1 MKHRYYTYITTNPA
15 KRVLYTGMTNNL
27 EQRVIEHYLNKGDNK
42 TFAGRYHCYCLL
54 FWEEYQWVHD
64 AIAREKEL
72 KGWSR
77 QKKIDL
83 IKSVNP
89 EFQLLNGEIFS
100 EWPSREIFSRGV

>member
-1 MKHRYYTYITTNPA
+1 LQF
-15 KRVLYTGMTNNL
+15 RVGG
-27 EQRVIEHYLNKGDNK
+27 QDNR
-42 TFAGRYHCYCLL
+42 TFAGRYLCYCLL

-83 IKSVNP
+83 IKTINSGF
-89 EFQLLNGEIFS
+89 ELLNKGIFS
-100 EWPSREIFSRGV
+100 G